1 MYLTTEN
8 GIIKK
13 LETWNLI
20 IPLHDN
26 DGVKF
31 SENKIEEILE
41 YITVNYPGFT
51 IVSCIGFWKDQ
62 KQIYKDDNY
71 QVIIDTI
78 SSNSRESMFF
88 FSNLKLELAKKL
100 NQEKIYLTKTNDK
113 EEILSFREFFDEV
126 GLEIDSENNTIE
138 ANMNLAQQIV
148 NSQDFVFKRLSYETV
163 VLLRDS
169 SQNKIIWERNICG
182 LRLRNIFDDLYPK
195 DAILVGA
202 DQIDKLGDAI
212 LSSKLIILI
221 GNYEFQNYIL
231 EKFAYKPIVN
241 ADLGKLNDEI
251 SFRDR
256 HGNPIT
262 AKRFVELFSMSV
274 FCNYL
279 SLREENYQSNEIKVN
294 VGKDGSMQIGE
305 SKINGNCLLNTP
317 AVIKDKI
324 IQLEVIRCIDECVRL
339 FENNLIDPIALLQ
352 AKARNNYINNRALIR
367 KQIKTKIN

>member
-1 MYLTTEN
+1 MYLATEN

-26 DGVKF
+26 EGIKF

-78 SSNSRESMFF
+78 SSNSKESMIF
-88 FSNLKLELAKKL
+88 FSNLKLDLAKKL
-100 NQEKIYLTKTNDK
+100 NQEKIYITKTNDK
-113 EEILSFREFFDEV
+113 EEILSFREFFEEV
-126 GLEIDSENNTIE
+126 GLEIDSDNNTTE
-138 ANMNLAQQIV
+138 ANINLAQQIV
-148 NSQDFVFKRLSYETV
+148 NSQDFVFKRLAYETV
-163 VLLRDS
+163 VLLRDF

-182 LRLRNIFDDLYPK
+182 LRLKNVIDDLYPK
-195 DAILVGA
+195 DSILVGA

-212 LSSKLIILI
+212 WGNKLIILI

-231 EKFAYKPIVN
+231 EKYSYKPIVN
-241 ADLGKLNDEI
+241 AELGKLNDVI

-256 HGNPIT
+256 NGKPIST
-262 AKRFVELFSMSV
+262 KRFVELFSMSI

-305 SKINGNCLLNTP
+305 SKINGNCLMHTP
-317 AVIKDKI
+317 AVIENKSV
-324 IQLEVIRCIDECVRL
+324 QLEVIRCVNECVQL
-339 FENNLIDPIALLQ
+339 FENNKIDTIALLQ

-367 KQIKTKIN
+367 KQIKTHNI